1 MQNRKI
7 TIGEERQGFTQN
19 KIDSSFP
26 QECLNSATAVA
37 THKFIF
43 TDLQNTFSRENGPR
57 ESPEAA
63 SDKSSSVLR
72 YAVTNGLMQ
81 VHSQ

>member
-26 QECLNSATAVA
+26 LECLNSATSV
-37 THKFIF
+37 TTNKFIF
-43 TDLQNTFSRENGPR
+43 TDLENTF
-57 ESPEAA
+57 PERMAPQNRL
-63 SDKSSSVLR
+63 KLR
-72 YAVTNGLMQ
+72 
-81 VHSQ
+81 